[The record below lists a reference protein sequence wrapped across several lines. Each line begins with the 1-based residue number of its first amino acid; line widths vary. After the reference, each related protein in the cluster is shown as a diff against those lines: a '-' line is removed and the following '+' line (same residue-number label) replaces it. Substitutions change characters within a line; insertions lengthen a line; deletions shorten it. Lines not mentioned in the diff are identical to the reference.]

1 MSEDLEDQFNQGI
14 EMKLT
19 GAARRHVGLGF
30 QPETKVDEEPTVE
43 EPQPSESEATVA
55 TAADSESKNP
65 RNLSNE
71 SLDCLFEV
79 TTAHNLL
86 ALQNC

>member
-30 QPETKVDEEPTVE
+30 QPEAKVDEEPTVE
-43 EPQPSESEATVA
+43 EPQLSEPEATVA
-55 TAADSESKNP
+55 TAAESESKKSSKSEQ
-65 RNLSNE
+65 RKFGLFVRSND
-71 SLDCLFEV
+71 S
-79 TTAHNLL
+79 T
-86 ALQNC
+86 